1 MIYRKLRANQTAMVQ
16 HSFPLKV
23 SRVPP
28 RLRDSAGIEIIGSSN
43 RRPRLLT
50 PTLYTSNPPCR
61 PGEFFLPKPSPLT
74 PFCTCPPRLITVA
87 QVGVPPPSQAFV
99 SHPSSSFGPLA
110 HSVPPSPSSPTG
122 HAWSASH
129 QPHSSKP
136 PSPSPIIISPTSPR
150 TAKFFGSGVII
161 ATAFIHLLAPG
172 IEELTSPCLG
182 PAWQDYVRIISAACP
197 SQFNPF

>member
-1 MIYRKLRANQTAMVQ
+1 MVQ

-23 SRVPP
+23 PRVPP
-28 RLRDSAGIEIIGSSN
+28 RLRESAGIETIGSSN

-50 PTLYTSNPPCR
+50 PHVIYLQLTMSPW
-61 PGEFFLPKPSPLT
+61 GVFLPKPSPLT
-74 PFCTCPPRLITVA
+74 PFCTCLTRLITVA
-87 QVGVPPPSQAFV
+87 LVGAPPPSQAFV

-110 HSVPPSPSSPTG
+110 HSVPPSPSSPTD
-122 HAWSASH
+122 HASSASH

-136 PSPSPIIISPTSPR
+136 SSPSPIIISQTTPR

-182 PAWQDYVRIISAACP
+182 PAWQDYVRIISAVCP